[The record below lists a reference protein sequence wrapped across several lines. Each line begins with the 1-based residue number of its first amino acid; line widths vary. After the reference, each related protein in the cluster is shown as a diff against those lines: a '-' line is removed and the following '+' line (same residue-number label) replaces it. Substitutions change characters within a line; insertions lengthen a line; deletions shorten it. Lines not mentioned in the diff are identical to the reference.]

1 MTPSLLRAIALQPKI
16 QVSNILRNYGVD
28 FISLPALENVFP
40 PYLLEHG
47 ARGLSSEFEN
57 LSPTDIEVGRRR
69 QWKKLKNGKRII
81 VEYKERYY
89 YVSLLASLAAL
100 LSNRNI
106 FDMVANQQ
114 EPERHFS
121 LLHDFSNGTVLQDHP
136 FFSIDHK
143 RLKIIFYYDD
153 VELTNEQT
161 KRKQKM
167 SMFYSQLGNII
178 PQYRGKL
185 KNNAGCNSCFFGLRL
200 YKTADFSIA
209 LNSYQIEEEEM
220 ATGLFVIEV
229 QLMTLVMH
237 IYKHERCQ

>member
-16 QVSNILRNYGVD
+16 QVSNIPRNYGVD
-28 FISLPALENVFP
+28 FISLPALENLFP

-47 ARGLSSEFEN
+47 APELLARAGLGSEFEN

-69 QWKKLKNGKRII
+69 QWKKLKNGKRVI

-89 YVSLLASLAAL
+89 YVSLLASLAAP
-100 LSNRNI
+100 LSKRNI

-143 RLKIIFYYDD
+143 RLTIIFYYDD
-153 VELTNEQT
+153 VELTMSRQNAN
-161 KRKQKM
+161 RKCQC
-167 SMFYSQLGNII
+167 FIFNLGI
-178 PQYRGKL
+178 
-185 KNNAGCNSCFFGLRL
+185 
-200 YKTADFSIA
+200 
-209 LNSYQIEEEEM
+209 
-220 ATGLFVIEV
+220 
-229 QLMTLVMH
+229 
-237 IYKHERCQ
+237 

>member
-1 MTPSLLRAIALQPKI
+1 MTLSLLRAIAVQAKI

-47 ARGLSSEFEN
+47 APELIARAGLGSEFEN
-57 LSPTDIEVGRRR
+57 LSPTDIKVGRRR
-69 QWKKLKNGKRII
+69 QWKKLKNGKCVI
-81 VEYKERYY
+81 VEYEERYY

-136 FFSIDHK
+136 FFSI
-143 RLKIIFYYDD
+143 
-153 VELTNEQT
+153 
-161 KRKQKM
+161 
-167 SMFYSQLGNII
+167 
-178 PQYRGKL
+178 
-185 KNNAGCNSCFFGLRL
+185 A
-200 YKTADFSIA
+200 
-209 LNSYQIEEEEM
+209 
-220 ATGLFVIEV
+220 
-229 QLMTLVMH
+229 
-237 IYKHERCQ
+237 